1 MAWPAVDMCQNLPVC
16 DPRKINVPIPI
27 LRGELDG
34 IASFDDLVELFK
46 LLPNNDK
53 QFIVIPGAAH
63 SGLHG
68 KTFRTNLHV
77 MQSYWSQPDP
87 VYLG

>member
-1 MAWPAVDMCQNLPVC
+1 MCQNLPLV
-16 DPRKINVPIPI
+16 DPRKIDVPILI
-27 LRGELDG
+27 LRGEYDG
-34 IASFDDLVELFK
+34 IAAFDDLVEFFR
-46 LLPNNDK
+46 LLPNSDK

-68 KTFRTNLHV
+68 KNFRTNFHV
-77 MQSYWSQPDP
+77 MHSYWSQPDA